1 MQGWGTEPGKPEAE
15 GLQHSRGKQSRAE
28 HLWPPLSPQEQPLP
42 SLPPSPPGRVATE
55 PVLSQPPAARCFPAG
70 RGQSAEEPVL
80 SNRPALRCSAAD
92 RPGLQVGFRC
102 LAPAL
107 LGEKEVARC
116 LPPLLN
122 GSCFGATLL
131 AQPAPL
137 RAIAPLLP
145 FLPFSE

>member
-1 MQGWGTEPGKPEAE
+1 M
-15 GLQHSRGKQSRAE
+15 
-28 HLWPPLSPQEQPLP
+28 
-42 SLPPSPPGRVATE
+42 
-55 PVLSQPPAARCFPAG
+55 
-70 RGQSAEEPVL
+70 L

-102 LAPAL
+102 LTPPL
-107 LGEKEVARC
+107 LGEKEVVRS

-122 GSCFGATLL
+122 GSCFGGTLL
-131 AQPAPL
+131 AQSAPL